1 MRYNE
6 PTDQREEAKEKEA
19 WKITIISTIGFIIL
33 GLFIWGF
40 NIGSKY

>member
-1 MRYNE
+1 MGYDE
-6 PTDQREEAKEKEA
+6 PTTQRENAKEKEA
-19 WKITIISTIGFIIL
+19 WKITIITTIGFIIL